1 MCADLD
7 GRILMLDLVAEF
19 LLLPPR
25 EALIVLLSHAACFV
39 FARVFFTWWLFRDYE
54 LKAWSTQ
61 WLFAVSFTFS
71 FSLFEMVLFEV
82 MEILSVSTRQYVWRL
97 DLLAMT
103 YLLVVILPLAL
114 FFNVAREYGLA
125 RRHAA
130 IAAAALLAV
139 YVYLF
144 WRLGSVVETD
154 LPPMIDA
161 ASVEALFSIRNVVSR
176 VSLLGVVFMAL
187 LSGFGAVYCPYEYLS
202 FFWRRVAE
210 EDIEFL
216 EKRLRH
222 NVDILFAKKRRLH
235 SEMMA
240 SARRRSASGS
250 GSSSGTAAT
259 LFRRAVALVSSI
271 PQDDD
276 SYLQTLEAEIETL
289 ENLGRELFLEIHDM
303 RDAQQRSRRARTLRG
318 RVFNLFGYVL
328 SAFCVYKMIMST
340 VNVVFRRNREKDPI
354 TDAMEKI
361 VYIWPSVALW
371 INIRFISEMA
381 SLLFVG
387 ILVFTQTRGFL
398 LTLVKIFRA
407 WSSSVSSNSV
417 VLWLAHL
424 MGMYFV
430 SSFVLMRMNLNP
442 THRRRIDE
450 VLGDIEFNV
459 YHWYN
464 DVVFVLSASCS
475 VAVLCLHQF
484 SRASRTSNDYSA
496 HDKFP

>member
-1 MCADLD
+1 
-7 GRILMLDLVAEF
+7 
-19 LLLPPR
+19 
-25 EALIVLLSHAACFV
+25 
-39 FARVFFTWWLFRDYE
+39 
-54 LKAWSTQ
+54 
-61 WLFAVSFTFS
+61 
-71 FSLFEMVLFEV
+71 
-82 MEILSVSTRQYVWRL
+82 
-97 DLLAMT
+97 
-103 YLLVVILPLAL
+103 
-114 FFNVAREYGLA
+114 
-125 RRHAA
+125 
-130 IAAAALLAV
+130 
-139 YVYLF
+139 
-144 WRLGSVVETD
+144 
-154 LPPMIDA
+154 
-161 ASVEALFSIRNVVSR
+161 
-176 VSLLGVVFMAL
+176 MAL

-303 RDAQQRSRRARTLRG
+303 RDAQQRSRL
-318 RVFNLFGYVL
+318 
-328 SAFCVYKMIMST
+328 
-340 VNVVFRRNREKDPI
+340 NVVFRRNREKDPI

-459 YHWYN
+459 FHWYN

>member
-1 MCADLD
+1 
-7 GRILMLDLVAEF
+7 MLDLVAEF

-154 LPPMIDA
+154 LAHDRRRGRLSAVLHSQCREPRE
-161 ASVEALFSIRNVVSR
+161 SVGRR
-176 VSLLGVVFMAL
+176 VHAL
-187 LSGFGAVYCPYEYLS
+187 LSVRCRLLS
-202 FFWRRVAE
+202 LRVPLVLLAPRCE
-210 EDIEFL
+210 EDMNFSRNDCATTSTFCSPRSAGLPQRNDGVGKTTKCERQ
-216 EKRLRH
+216 RLQLGNRRDAVPTSGRACV
-222 NVDILFAKKRRLH
+222 VD
-235 SEMMA
+235 S
-240 SARRRSASGS
+240 SRRRYVCRKDGS
-250 GSSSGTAAT
+250 V
-259 LFRRAVALVSSI
+259 LFMTTKLIVLCAL
-271 PQDDD
+271 D

-303 RDAQQRSRRARTLRG
+303 RDAQQRSRRARRCAAG
-318 RVFNLFGYVL
+318 VFNLFGYVL

-354 TDAMEKI
+354 TTRWRRSCTSGRRSRCGYVQM
-361 VYIWPSVALW
+361 
-371 INIRFISEMA
+371 
-381 SLLFVG
+381 SL
-387 ILVFTQTRGFL
+387 
-398 LTLVKIFRA
+398 
-407 WSSSVSSNSV
+407 
-417 VLWLAHL
+417 
-424 MGMYFV
+424 
-430 SSFVLMRMNLNP
+430 
-442 THRRRIDE
+442 
-450 VLGDIEFNV
+450 
-459 YHWYN
+459 
-464 DVVFVLSASCS
+464 
-475 VAVLCLHQF
+475 AVLL
-484 SRASRTSNDYSA
+484 
-496 HDKFP
+496 